1 MQDIE
6 LLESYPAAISQAL
19 VNGEIDLGLVP
30 VAVIPR
36 LKEHHILTD
45 YCIGADGEVAS
56 VCIFSEVPL
65 ENVKQVYLD
74 YQSRTSVRLAQILL
88 KEYWQV
94 NVEFIPTSGE
104 DYRTAIKGTTAGVVI
119 GDRALEQRRS
129 SEYIYDLG
137 TAWKAHTGLPF
148 VFAAWISNKIMPVDF
163 IQSFNE
169 ANKQGLAEIKTLL
182 REFDY
187 PYFDLEEY
195 FTNYIDYQ
203 LNDLKIKGLNLFLE
217 RINYYNL

>member
-1 MQDIE
+1 
-6 LLESYPAAISQAL
+6 
-19 VNGEIDLGLVP
+19 
-30 VAVIPR
+30 

-56 VCIFSEVPL
+56 VCIFSDVPIDQI
-65 ENVKQVYLD
+65 KKVYLD

-94 NVEFIPTSGE
+94 DVEFIPTSGE

-129 SEYIYDLG
+129 SKYIYDLG

-203 LNDLKIKGLNLFLE
+203 LNELKIKGLNLFLE

>member
-169 ANKQGLAEIKTLL
+169 ANKQGLDKIDTLL
-182 REFDY
+182 KEFDY
-187 PYFDLEEY
+187 PFFDLEEY

-203 LNDLKIKGLNLFLE
+203 LNELKIKGLNLFLE
-217 RINYYNL
+217 RINYYKL

>member
-88 KEYWQV
+88 NEYWQV

-203 LNDLKIKGLNLFLE
+203 LNELKIKGLNLFLE

>member
-6 LLESYPAAISQAL
+6 LVESYPAAISQAL

-30 VAVIPR
+30 VAVISR

-94 NVEFIPTSGE
+94 DVEFIPTSGE

-129 SEYIYDLG
+129 SKYIYDLG

-148 VFAAWISNKIMPVDF
+148 VFAAWISNKIMPVNF

-169 ANKQGLAEIKTLL
+169 ANKQGLEKIETLL
-182 REFDY
+182 KEFNY

-203 LNDLKIKGLNLFLE
+203 LNELKIKGLNLFLE
-217 RINYYNL
+217 RINYYKL